1 MEVKLSEK
9 SIEAEYKK
17 YKDDGLPA
25 TKRQSTGDSPCS
37 GCKNEFGNKAQCV
50 EECLRLK
57 EFQFNRPYKHIEF
70 YCSQRHAGS
79 LNMPQ
84 IANALP
90 ETPKTVTPATPK
102 TTPWKRAMPKKQKK
116 PTMVVQKPKT
126 SWKPVPLTYAEKMKI
141 IRGTTVCLGCG
152 RDAKKYP
159 LRRGLCLAKCSRAWR
174 DGRIT
179 HSVLGV
185 WKKMTKEEVHEARW
199 GRYDECLIER
209 CPHIGNR
216 RGLCP
221 GHYKEWYDDKILHP
235 EFGVWFPKSK
245 KKEGKRMSEEPVKYE
260 INRKRTEKDGI
271 TPEIMEKVG
280 NDVLDRMIS
289 HSILLDFK
297 NYQEIYNELK
307 AQVKLS
313 RLPLN
318 HVIFNLLSLGI
329 MTAHEEERRRNGV
342 HK

>member
-1 MEVKLSEK
+1 MKMPEQI
-9 SIEAEYKK
+9 IEDEYKK
-17 YKDDGLPA
+17 YKDDISIA
-25 TKRQSTGDSPCS
+25 TKCQNTEGSPCC
-37 GCKNEFGNKAQCV
+37 GCKNEFGDKEQCS
-50 EECLRLK
+50 EHCLRLGA
-57 EFQFNRPYKHIEF
+57 FQYNREYRHLPYYQKPVT
-70 YCSQRHAGS
+70 
-79 LNMPQ
+79 LPQ
-84 IANALP
+84 IANKTG
-90 ETPKTVTPATPK
+90 ETPKTVKPATPK

-159 LRRGLCLAKCSRAWR
+159 LRRGLCLAKCSGAWR

-313 RLPLN
+313 KLPLA
-318 HVIFNLLSLGI
+318 HVLFNLLSLGI
-329 MTAHEEERRRNGV
+329 MTAHEEEKRRNAEA
-342 HK
+342 K